1 METTVKT
8 AYGEVPLEKLLAAYT
23 QQQEARKRKKEWMQ
37 TEEGKEYNR
46 QKSKNYYALHK
57 EEIAQKRADKYGKE
71 REDMNAKAKEYY
83 NANREICI
91 ARQKAYR
98 DKKAKARG
106 EESIQG

>member
-1 METTVKT
+1 
-8 AYGEVPLEKLLAAYT
+8 
-23 QQQEARKRKKEWMQ
+23 
-37 TEEGKEYNR
+37 
-46 QKSKNYYALHK
+46 
-57 EEIAQKRADKYGKE
+57 
-71 REDMNAKAKEYY
+71 MNAKAKEYY